1 MHCYP
6 LGSEPRGTQISPIGA
21 IPKKKNQPG
30 KWRLIT
36 DLSFPAGTSVN
47 DAISKELSSLKYTS
61 VDHLSSLILSEGKG
75 AFLVKADI
83 KAAYRM
89 VPVHRDD
96 QSLLGVLWD
105 GRIYIDKMLLFGLHS
120 APIIFSAV
128 ADALQ

>member
-1 MHCYP
+1 ME
-6 LGSEPRGTQISPIGA
+6 LFQKK
-21 IPKKKNQPG
+21 KKKNQPG